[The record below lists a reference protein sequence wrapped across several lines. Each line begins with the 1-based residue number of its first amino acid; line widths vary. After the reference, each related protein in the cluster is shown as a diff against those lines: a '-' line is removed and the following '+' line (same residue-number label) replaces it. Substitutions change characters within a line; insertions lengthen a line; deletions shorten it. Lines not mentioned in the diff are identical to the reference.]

1 MVEEIAKVEKEERR
15 ARLKTRMLWVLISI
29 DVLLFVY
36 IVVQIILLLTSL
48 K

>member
-15 ARLKTRMLWVLISI
+15 ARLKTRMLWVLIGI
-29 DVLLFVY
+29 DVLLLVY
-36 IVVQIILLLTSL
+36 IVVQIVLLLTSL